1 MTTSLLETLP
11 RKVPE
16 FSPVDGR
23 IRQDEVREKNTA
35 PRSVVICDDDIGKF
49 HLAIEE
55 GADIKMQMANDSVNR
70 QIRKDEVREANLAPC
85 SVMISEDVVRN
96 VEMIHPAAKEGA
108 GVAVTNLLKVQKVNG
123 AVNTAYVYK
132 PIEGNQIIDFK
143 KVFVVIQYSY

>member
-49 HLAIEE
+49 NLAMEK
-55 GADIKMQMANDSVNR
+55 GADIKMQIANDSDNR

-85 SVMISEDVVRN
+85 SVMTSEDVVGN
-96 VEMIHPAAKEGA
+96 EEMIHPAAEEGA
-108 GVAVTNLLKVQKVNG
+108 GVAVIVPLKAQKVN
-123 AVNTAYVYK
+123 AAMYTVHIYK
-132 PIEGNQIIDFK
+132 PIEGIIDFK
-143 KVFVVIQYSY
+143 RFFIVIQCSY